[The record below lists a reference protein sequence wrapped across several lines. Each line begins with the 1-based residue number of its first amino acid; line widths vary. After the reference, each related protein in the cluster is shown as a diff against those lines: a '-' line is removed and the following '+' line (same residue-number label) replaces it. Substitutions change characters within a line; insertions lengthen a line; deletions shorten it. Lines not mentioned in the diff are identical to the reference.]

1 MYVRMFVM
9 NIHQF
14 YSIYKYWHTTGGL
27 LETQLSRRV
36 LAVWVLA
43 WHSKRPNLEEWKG
56 ILRIVTNSWWQL
68 SSSKK
73 KMQVWRLSKDS
84 DDLSSFFFWDM
95 GVSKNRGTP
104 KSSILIGFSI
114 INHPFWGTP
123 IFGNTHIV
131 HYPYFFATL
140 WQGPI
145 GPSHIIVVRVI
156 WVRTCATWC
165 ITWW

>member
-1 MYVRMFVM
+1 MSCNVM
-9 NIHQF
+9 SWKSCSIQF
-14 YSIYKYWHTTGGL
+14 YSIYKYWHTNTSIEQPEAFLKLNSPGGFWRFGCWL
-27 LETQLSRRV
+27 GTQRGPTAGDNYLPQ
-36 LAVWVLA
+36 
-43 WHSKRPNLEEWKG
+43 K
-56 ILRIVTNSWWQL
+56 T
-68 SSSKK
+68 
-73 KMQVWRLSKDS
+73 KMEVWRLSKDS
-84 DDLSSFFFWDM
+84 DDLSSFFFLGYM

-156 WVRTCATWC
+156 WVRTRATWC